1 MITKDERAKDGN
13 TIDRE
18 EIKDGKIIEVIDKIK
33 MASLAEMGI
42 TGTIII
48 RIITIEIMEI
58 SNEGI

>member
-42 TGTIII
+42 TGMIII

>member
-13 TIDRE
+13 TIDRD